1 MSKPN
6 NNQELDLNKL
16 VKALDN
22 TNNDNIMNLTTR
34 KLMELNLK
42 ILKELMFDKETLINY
57 LRNLKGYKYIDE
69 IDELKHGAFI
79 KWIPITD
86 PENLPLNQCGLICDI
101 KITDDGVIIVCKN
114 FMHRHYTFKTD
125 EVLIFQKLSKQEMVI
140 ISALDHLENEEKEK
154 RQVKKQVQKNTR
166 SNTNSKKDPG
176 EDDDESSDYEEDD
189 DDDDDDEDDDDEEEE
204 DDDE

>member
-57 LRNLKGYKYIDE
+57 LRKLKGYKYIDE

-101 KITDDGVIIVCKN
+101 KITDDGIIIVCKN
-114 FMHRHYTFKTD
+114 FMHRHYTFKMN
-125 EVLIFQKLSKQEMVI
+125 EVLIFQKLSDQEMVI
-140 ISALDHLENEEKEK
+140 ISALDHLDAEEKLK
-154 RQVKKQVQKNTR
+154 KKTRQEVKANTR
-166 SNTNSKKDPG
+166 VNKNYSKQD
-176 EDDDESSDYEEDD
+176 
-189 DDDDDDEDDDDEEEE
+189 EEE
-204 DDDE
+204 DDNDISASDSEESVASLEEDD

>member
-57 LRNLKGYKYIDE
+57 LRKLKGYKYIDE

-125 EVLIFQKLSKQEMVI
+125 EVLIFQKLSNQEMVI

-154 RQVKKQVQKNTR
+154 KQVKKQVQTNTKA
-166 SNTNSKKDPG
+166 NTNLKNDPKKEKEKE
-176 EDDDESSDYEEDD
+176 EDDDESSDYEE
-189 DDDDDDEDDDDEEEE
+189 EESSEEE
-204 DDDE
+204 DD

>member
-189 DDDDDDEDDDDEEEE
+189 DDDDDDEEEEEE

>member
-189 DDDDDDEDDDDEEEE
+189 DDDE
-204 DDDE
+204 

>member
-57 LRNLKGYKYIDE
+57 LRKLKGYKYIDE

-101 KITDDGVIIVCKN
+101 KITDDGIIIVCKN

-125 EVLIFQKLSKQEMVI
+125 EVLIFQKLSNQEMVI

-154 RQVKKQVQKNTR
+154 KQVKKQVQTNTKA
-166 SNTNSKKDPG
+166 NTNLKNDPKKEED
-176 EDDDESSDYEEDD
+176 DDDESSDYEEDD
-189 DDDDDDEDDDDEEEE
+189 DSEE
-204 DDDE
+204 DD

>member
-6 NNQELDLNKL
+6 KSQELDLNKL
-16 VKALDN
+16 TKALDN
-22 TNNDNIMNLTTR
+22 TNNDSIMNLTTR

-57 LRNLKGYKYIDE
+57 LRKLKGYKYIDE

-86 PENLPLNQCGLICDI
+86 PKNLPLNQCGIICDM

-125 EVLIFQKLSKQEMVI
+125 EVLIFQKLSNQEMVI

-154 RQVKKQVQKNTR
+154 KQVKKQVKTNTR
-166 SNTNSKKDPG
+166 ANTNSKKDQG
-176 EDDDESSDYEEDD
+176 EDADESDSSESDSDDEEDD
-189 DDDDDDEDDDDEEEE
+189 EEDEEH
-204 DDDE
+204 

>member
-1 MSKPN
+1 MSKTN
-6 NNQELDLNKL
+6 KNQELDMNKL
-16 VKALDN
+16 TKALDN
-22 TNNDNIMNLTTR
+22 TNNDSIMNLTTR

-57 LRNLKGYKYIDE
+57 LRKLKGYKYIDE

-125 EVLIFQKLSKQEMVI
+125 EVLIFQKLSNQEMVI
-140 ISALDHLENEEKEK
+140 ISALDHLENEEKNK
-154 RQVKKQVQKNTR
+154 KQVKKQVQTNTR
-166 SNTNSKKDPG
+166 ANSKLKKEQEENADESDEDESDISEAES
-176 EDDDESSDYEEDD
+176 EDDDE
-189 DDDDDDEDDDDEEEE
+189 
-204 DDDE
+204 